1 MKIRAER
8 DPRFYLRFVI
18 IGWVAIGFA
27 LWSLYDGAIQ
37 YPYAQE
43 RALAFQK
50 LVEEGKA
57 DNWDAIAI
65 ENGWGT
71 DTPQEPKEAEEHEAD
86 IKMQYAMF
94 ILAGTIGALVLLNVW
109 LSRGRW
115 IEADDEGLNSSWGER
130 VPYSSIVSLD
140 KKIWR
145 SKGIAKV
152 KYNDGSRARRFV
164 IDDYKFLREPTDNI
178 LYELEERIE
187 PDKIVG
193 GPPEPL
199 RQGPGDTEGATTSE
213 APVSK

>member
-27 LWSLYDGAIQ
+27 LWSLYDGAVK
-37 YPYAQE
+37 YPQQRE
-43 RALAFQK
+43 RGLLFEK
-50 LVEEGKA
+50 LMEEGR
-57 DNWDAIAI
+57 DNEWDKEAAKR
-65 ENGWGT
+65 GWPTEYPG
-71 DTPQEPKEAEEHEAD
+71 EPKSEAD
-86 IKMQYAMF
+86 IQMQYVMVAV
-94 ILAGTIGALVLLNVW
+94 AGLIGALVLANVW

-115 IEADDEGLNSSWGER
+115 IEADEEGISSSWGER

-145 SKGIAKV
+145 SKGIARV
-152 KYNDGSRARRFV
+152 KYNDGARVRRFV

-199 RQGPGDTEGATTSE
+199 REPAGE
-213 APVSK
+213 ASSVETNA

>member
-27 LWSLYDGAIQ
+27 LWSLYDGAVK
-37 YPYAQE
+37 YPQQRE
-43 RALAFQK
+43 RGLAFEK
-50 LVEEGKA
+50 LMEEGR
-57 DNWDAIAI
+57 DNEWDKYAT
-65 ENGWGT
+65 ERGWPTEYPG
-71 DTPQEPKEAEEHEAD
+71 EPKSEAD
-86 IKMQYAMF
+86 IKMQYVMVAV
-94 ILAGTIGALVLLNVW
+94 AGLIGALVLLNVW

-152 KYNDGSRARRFV
+152 KYNDGTRARRFV
-164 IDDYKFLREPTDNI
+164 IDDYKFMRESTDNI

-199 RQGPGDTEGATTSE
+199 REPASE
-213 APVSK
+213 AIQAADRVEST